1 MWALKAPGTHP
12 SPETGEQEVP
22 PELLAPFSLS
32 YPHCIFS
39 SVPALSG
46 FFICDN
52 CQMSGPVSLPVRLLC
67 AEEVWDRA
75 VAHALGVLSPSF
87 LPSLQLSRLGSWL
100 PWQHCGCT
108 RWQWGQGAG
117 LLQPAL
123 SYARPARQ
131 WLDSL
136 WGHFRNSSSH
146 AGPFFMNGMGVGG
159 GAGDQEYKE
168 AGD

>member
-1 MWALKAPGTHP
+1 MGTQGP
-12 SPETGEQEVP
+12 RYTPFTRDGRAGSPPRTPCPLLPVP
-22 PELLAPFSLS
+22 TSFQCF

-52 CQMSGPVSLPVRLLC
+52 CQMSGPISLPVRLLC

-136 WGHFRNSSSH
+136 WGHLGTPPATQAPSS
-146 AGPFFMNGMGVGG
+146 
-159 GAGDQEYKE
+159 
-168 AGD
+168 